1 MSRPAFSAFRRH
13 LLLVL
18 VLWGPT
24 HGLRAQETESSG
36 SDPIGGAL
44 LGASS
49 GTILGLLGGSAVCS
63 RTLFGSTCPRVSA
76 ALGGAVGGVSGA
88 VLGDRDAGVLD
99 DRWRGAGYGA
109 LAGGVVGFGLSRVA
123 RQYGW
128 KDVGAFVAVGGA
140 IGAAPAGVGI
150 GFGIGAAVGAIGV
163 LAIPKMK
170 IGDAVALSLA
180 GMAVGGLADWV
191 MGAGNAE
198 EGVPR
203 LVVPL
208 QIRF

>member
-1 MSRPAFSAFRRH
+1 MP
-13 LLLVL
+13 LPLPVL
-18 VLWGPT
+18 VLWGPSPN
-24 HGLRAQETESSG
+24 LEAQEWENSG
-36 SDPIGGAL
+36 SDPIGGAI

-49 GTILGLLGGSAVCS
+49 GTILGLLWGTAVCS

-88 VLGDRDAGVLD
+88 VLGDRDADVLD
-99 DRWRGAGYGA
+99 DRWRGAGYGV
-109 LAGGVVGFGLSRVA
+109 LAGGVVGLGLSWVA

-128 KDVGAFVAVGGA
+128 KDVGAFAAVGGA

-150 GFGIGAAVGAIGV
+150 GFGIGAAVGTIGV
-163 LAIPKMK
+163 LAIPKIK

-191 MGAGNAE
+191 MGAGDAE
-198 EGVPR
+198 EGLPR